1 MLTYRLLQEA
11 DLAIRVEWMNNPQIY
26 STMHYTPPISLENT
40 RTWFERNQG
49 LSSRR
54 DFVLEDNGEI
64 VVMNGLTGKEN
75 PINKVES
82 YTFVNP
88 YRLGKGYG
96 TKSELLM
103 CGYGFYYWGVNKI
116 GMFVDSDNVAS
127 LQMSYKIGYKQEGIL
142 RKELYKEGKLLDRVY
157 LGMLET
163 DFNKVAYEELL
174 SSTVM
179 DFSEL

>member
-1 MLTYRLLQEA
+1 
-11 DLAIRVEWMNNPQIY
+11 
-26 STMHYTPPISLENT
+26 
-40 RTWFERNQG
+40 
-49 LSSRR
+49 
-54 DFVLEDNGEI
+54 
-64 VVMNGLTGKEN
+64 
-75 PINKVES
+75 
-82 YTFVNP
+82 
-88 YRLGKGYG
+88 
-96 TKSELLM
+96 M

-116 GMFVDSDNVAS
+116 WSFVDSDNVAS

-142 RKELYKEGKLLDRVY
+142 RKELYKGGKLLDRVY